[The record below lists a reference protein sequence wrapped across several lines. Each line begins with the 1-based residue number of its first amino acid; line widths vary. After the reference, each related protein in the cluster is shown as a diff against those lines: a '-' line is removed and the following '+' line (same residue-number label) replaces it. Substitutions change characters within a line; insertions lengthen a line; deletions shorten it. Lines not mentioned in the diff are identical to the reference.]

1 MIEQCMNKR
10 HRIQPAGILQKKS
23 RTGRYHTAQMR
34 GCRADDF
41 RNLAVQAR
49 RCVGSQLVMTPLIAR
64 HPKCPAKCVRHLS
77 AMSGEPV
84 TQPVHAG
91 GRKFGNRV
99 IGATWLG
106 PNHSHRV
113 TGSAAGRLL
122 SLQHSD

>member
-1 MIEQCMNKR
+1 MVRGYRSLAPLEEAEADCLIDLIEVR
-10 HRIQPAGILQKKS
+10 
-23 RTGRYHTAQMR
+23 
-34 GCRADDF
+34 
-41 RNLAVQAR
+41 
-49 RCVGSQLVMTPLIAR
+49 LVMTPLIAR